1 MLNTN
6 LDALY
11 HFGHSWNIEFAPSK
25 TSSLIVS
32 LKSNTSEHPPMTC
45 ISEVSSNDVL
55 GFTLLLRTWQDHNY
69 CEGTYVSIKGSNNLA
84 NYIDVVILILVMI
97 HLSFRN
103 LGSDQQLNM
112 DAYYILV
119 QHQLICIILIL
130 YKGMLN
136 I

>member
-1 MLNTN
+1 M
-6 LDALY
+6 
-11 HFGHSWNIEFAPSK
+11 
-25 TSSLIVS
+25 
-32 LKSNTSEHPPMTC
+32 
-45 ISEVSSNDVL
+45 
-55 GFTLLLRTWQDHNY
+55 
-69 CEGTYVSIKGSNNLA
+69 SIKGNNNLA

-130 YKGMLN
+130 YKGVLAYELVC
-136 I
+136 ISIFT